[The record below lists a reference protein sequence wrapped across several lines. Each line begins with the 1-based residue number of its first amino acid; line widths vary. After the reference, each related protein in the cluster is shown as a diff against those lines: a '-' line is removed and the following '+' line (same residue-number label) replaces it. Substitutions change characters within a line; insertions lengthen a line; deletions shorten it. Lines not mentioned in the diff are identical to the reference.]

1 MISSSPLSPHPFS
14 RKAIE
19 QQLERIL
26 NDPLFSESR
35 ILKRFLGFIVNE
47 TLEGNSNRLKEYTI
61 AVNVLDKP
69 RDFKPQEN
77 GIVRI
82 HAGRLRRALSH
93 FYEDKGAKD
102 DIQIYIPKGKY
113 VPMISDRKNNQ
124 YINEL
129 NKYSSNHIRKT
140 EFNDS
145 IVVAVV
151 PFLCLDNNPTLSSF
165 SDGLCFRLT
174 ESMMPLQDISVVSY
188 QALRSLSQK
197 ITDLKEIASKVG
209 AHYLVAG
216 SIQLLNNNIRVYVQ
230 IVEANSC
237 MLLWSKLYERKLTS
251 SNLFKMED
259 EISSLVSIELKEL
272 PQFVKQDNS
281 RPLSLAAI

>member
-1 MISSSPLSPHPFS
+1 MISSPVLSPHPFS

-93 FYEDKGAKD
+93 FYEDKGAQD
-102 DIQIYIPKGKY
+102 EIQIYIPKGKY
-113 VPMISDRKNNQ
+113 VPLISDRKNNQ
-124 YINEL
+124 YSNEP
-129 NKYSSNHIRKT
+129 NKYNSNHIRKT

-145 IVVAVV
+145 IVVAVM
-151 PFLCLDNNPTLSSF
+151 PFLCLDNNPASISF

-174 ESMMPLQDISVVSY
+174 ESIMPLQDISVVSY
-188 QALRSLSQK
+188 QAIRSLSEK
-197 ITDLKEIASKVG
+197 ITDPKEMASTVG
-209 AHYLVAG
+209 AHYLIAG
-216 SIQLLNNNIRVYVQ
+216 STQFLNNTIRVYVQ
-230 IVEANSC
+230 IIEANSS
-237 MLLWSKLYERKLTS
+237 MLIWSKLYERKLSS
-251 SNLFKMED
+251 SNLFKIED
-259 EISSLVSIELKEL
+259 EISNLVSLEIKEL
-272 PQFVKQDNS
+272 PQFIKQDNL
-281 RPLSLAAI
+281 RPVSLAAI